1 MSCSAFLQTQITAT
15 ENQITALNAALL
27 FLATNPHKSYQLDT
41 GQSSQR
47 VTRDD
52 IDRLNAQIDVLLNR
66 LTSLQARCDGAAVQ
80 LLPGF

>member
-1 MSCSAFLQTQITAT
+1 MADSFLETQITQT
-15 ENQITALNAALL
+15 ETQITALNSALL

-52 IDRLNAQIDVLLNR
+52 ISDLNRQIDVLLNR
-66 LTSLQARCDGAAVQ
+66 RSTLQARCNGATIQ
-80 LLPGF
+80 IRPGF